1 MFQSS
6 KRRVL
11 EVTWER
17 CCDLA
22 WKASR
27 RSLHRDH
34 TSVLARDVQGAKA
47 TPNRAKRA
55 PGCTS
60 EKKMTS
66 SIAREFPMFRN
77 ISERVEDVRVH
88 KREKIRVHKRPT
100 CLWKICHV
108 GTHLLT
114 NQPCLQGNRSEF
126 ITLVIFH
133 PYTYKHK
140 QHVHIST
147 YLYCRCILCN
157 FITVFFKLH
166 IFHQQNCFP
175 NVTSERMAWW
185 VVDPKNKDRPPR
197 STLALQAF

>member
-1 MFQSS
+1 MYSRKMFQSS
-6 KRRVL
+6 KQRVL
-11 EVTWER
+11 EVTGER

-88 KREKIRVHKRPT
+88 KREKIRVHKRE
-100 CLWKICHV
+100 KIRV
-108 GTHLLT
+108 
-114 NQPCLQGNRSEF
+114 
-126 ITLVIFH
+126 
-133 PYTYKHK
+133 HK
-140 QHVHIST
+140 
-147 YLYCRCILCN
+147 
-157 FITVFFKLH
+157 
-166 IFHQQNCFP
+166 
-175 NVTSERMAWW
+175 
-185 VVDPKNKDRPPR
+185 RPPCHNIQIYFYYIICAK
-197 STLALQAF
+197 TA

>member
-1 MFQSS
+1 MYSRKMFQSS
-6 KRRVL
+6 KQRVL
-11 EVTWER
+11 KVTWER

-88 KREKIRVHKRPT
+88 KREKIRVHKREKIRVHKRPPCPT
-100 CLWKICHV
+100 EMGKKMWTHRTKGV
-108 GTHLLT
+108 GIWHMYLL
-114 NQPCLQGNRSEF
+114 NN
-126 ITLVIFH
+126 
-133 PYTYKHK
+133 
-140 QHVHIST
+140 VHIWM
-147 YLYCRCILCN
+147 LVC
-157 FITVFFKLH
+157 
-166 IFHQQNCFP
+166 Q
-175 NVTSERMAWW
+175 
-185 VVDPKNKDRPPR
+185 
-197 STLALQAF
+197 LANISICMLVYWLI

>member
-1 MFQSS
+1 MYSRKMFQSS

-34 TSVLARDVQGAKA
+34 TCVLARDVQKFAPCQATANGKGAKA

-88 KREKIRVHKRPT
+88 KREKIKVHKREKTRVHKRP
-100 CLWKICHV
+100 
-108 GTHLLT
+108 
-114 NQPCLQGNRSEF
+114 PCLPTCQLACKRIVGLKCK
-126 ITLVIFH
+126 ITCTH
-133 PYTYKHK
+133 T
-140 QHVHIST
+140 
-147 YLYCRCILCN
+147 
-157 FITVFFKLH
+157 
-166 IFHQQNCFP
+166 
-175 NVTSERMAWW
+175 RMKCW
-185 VVDPKNKDRPPR
+185 
-197 STLALQAF
+197 